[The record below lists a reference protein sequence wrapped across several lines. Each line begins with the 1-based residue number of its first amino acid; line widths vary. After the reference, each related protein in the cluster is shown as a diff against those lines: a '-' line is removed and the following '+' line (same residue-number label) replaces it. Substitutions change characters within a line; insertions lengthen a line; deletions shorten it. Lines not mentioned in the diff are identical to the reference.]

1 MTQCVTLKIIG
12 GDILMSREYL
22 SIKDICNEL
31 NIGKTIAYQLIK
43 ENKIKSCRIGKKRAV
58 WR

>member
-43 ENKIKSCRIGKKRAV
+43 ETK
-58 WR
+58 